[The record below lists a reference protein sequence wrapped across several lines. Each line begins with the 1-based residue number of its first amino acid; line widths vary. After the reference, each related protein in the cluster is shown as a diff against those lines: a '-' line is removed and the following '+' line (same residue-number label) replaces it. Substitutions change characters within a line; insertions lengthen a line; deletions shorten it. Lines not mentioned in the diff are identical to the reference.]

1 MKSKD
6 EIIDVLCNE
15 VGAAVYA
22 GAYDASLF
30 GREFVHFKGGRYRL
44 LGFARFSES
53 EELMVVYQTLYGES
67 GMWVRPAKMFFE
79 TITRDGVTQPRFK
92 SI

>member
-22 GAYDASLF
+22 GEYDASLI

-53 EELMVVYQTLYGES
+53 DEQTVIYKTLYGEY
-67 GMWVRPAKMFFE
+67 GLWVHHAKCLSKMSRE
-79 TITRDGVTQPRFK
+79 MV
-92 SI
+92 